1 MAALIDAIGPYA
13 PPRRAPTFAALVSAI
28 VAQQISTRAAEAIT
42 SRLQA
47 LLGGALTPEALLAA
61 SDEDLRA
68 AGLSRAKAIAVRQL
82 AARAVSGDLAIEHLH
97 QMDDEAIVAHLSRS
111 RGIGR
116 WTAEMFLI
124 FALGREDVLPVGD
137 LGLRTAIRRLYG
149 GEIDLTPTGL
159 MTLGERWRP
168 YRSIATWYLWQSL
181 RLPLER

>member
-1 MAALIDAIGPYA
+1 
-13 PPRRAPTFAALVSAI
+13 
-28 VAQQISTRAAEAIT
+28 
-42 SRLQA
+42 
-47 LLGGALTPEALLAA
+47 
-61 SDEDLRA
+61 
-68 AGLSRAKAIAVRQL
+68 
-82 AARAVSGDLAIEHLH
+82 VSGDLAIEHLH